1 MAHNKHQEKAFLCV
15 SYNILGY
22 LGYEKVKAAG
32 QSHLNHCIR
41 SSLDYWPNP

>member
-1 MAHNKHQEKAFLCV
+1 VARGTLREGGQH
-15 SYNILGY
+15 ILPI
-22 LGYEKVKAAG
+22 ERSPKPG